1 MPVTKNRCLK
11 KTNLRTITILTAHM
25 IIIPTIQEFI
35 SSVLHDNHYHPSI
48 HHCAKMCVCSD
59 FTKQSSFRWSLW
71 VRWELKTLRKHVGK
85 TLMRATDS
93 LIVIQ
98 SQPAGTER
106 VWSFSDQEPVRSLA
120 VASPAVMCYPALL
133 RVVCNV
139 FVSPDRDQRTGVRRF
154 YKAATTPSF
163 LTVSIHFHLYSINNI
178 VSFQVLRG
186 NTFTFQVAC
195 HKE

>member
-1 MPVTKNRCLK
+1 
-11 KTNLRTITILTAHM
+11 
-25 IIIPTIQEFI
+25 
-35 SSVLHDNHYHPSI
+35 
-48 HHCAKMCVCSD
+48 
-59 FTKQSSFRWSLW
+59 
-71 VRWELKTLRKHVGK
+71 
-85 TLMRATDS
+85 MRATDS

-195 HKE
+195 HKESYLWSWRNTVRSEMMIWFGLMESLVMMSGDYVLELMVSFMCARGYTFV